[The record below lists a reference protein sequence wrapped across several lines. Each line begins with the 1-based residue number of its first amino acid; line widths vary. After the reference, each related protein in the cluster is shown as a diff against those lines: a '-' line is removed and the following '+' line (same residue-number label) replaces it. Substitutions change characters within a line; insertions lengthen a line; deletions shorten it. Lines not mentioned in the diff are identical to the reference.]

1 MERIMKPF
9 SFWHGVVFALAAG
22 VTGSISFY
30 ALSFLLSEDGVIRCL
45 ISTLTLA
52 YLLYLLSKSKERTG
66 RITVL
71 FTWCLLCATLWF
83 FGLPISLF
91 FIVHALAIWLVR
103 ALYFHT
109 GLFSTLADLG
119 LNAFS
124 IAAAIW
130 ACHHSGSVFLS
141 IWCFFL
147 AQALFVAIPAVADKS
162 SKSGQTGNAV
172 NETEFKRA
180 YQAAETAARKLSTFN

>member
-1 MERIMKPF
+1 MKAF
-9 SFWHGVVFALAAG
+9 SFWDGVVFALTAG

-30 ALSFLLSEDGVIRCL
+30 ALSFLFTEDFVIRCL
-45 ISTLTLA
+45 ISALSLA
-52 YLLYLLSKSKERTG
+52 YLLYLLSKSREQTG

-71 FTWCLLCATLWF
+71 FAWCLLCATIWF
-83 FGLPISLF
+83 FGSPLSLF
-91 FIVHALAIWLVR
+91 FIMHALAIWLVR
-103 ALYFHT
+103 SLYFHV
-109 GLFSTLADLG
+109 GLFSALADLG

-130 ACHHSGSVFLS
+130 ACHHSGSFFLS

-147 AQALFVAIPAVADKS
+147 AQALFVAIPAVEDKS
-162 SKSGQTGNAV
+162 SKSNQAGIAP

-180 YQAAETAARKLSTFN
+180 YQAAETAVRKLSTFN